1 MLDKDDAIKMPNQ
14 ENLTNIDLAVDSGSW
29 YLVRVLSKR
38 RSLFL
43 KYLEMSI
50 IKNKLQELILDI
62 KIPAVAIYEDIIL
75 MNLSNRKEA
84 QTYLQNIEYFQRI
97 EPRPLKAEDV
107 NRMMGAK

>member
-1 MLDKDDAIKMPNQ
+1 MQDKDDTVNIDEK
-14 ENLTNIDLAVDSGSW
+14 ENTNTTDLAVERGSW

-38 RSLFL
+38 RNLFL

-50 IKNKLQELILDI
+50 SKNKLQELILET
-62 KIPAVAIYEDIIL
+62 KIPAVSIYEDIVL

-84 QTYLQNIEYFQRI
+84 STYIQNIEYFQRI
-97 EPRPLKAEDV
+97 EPRPLKAADV